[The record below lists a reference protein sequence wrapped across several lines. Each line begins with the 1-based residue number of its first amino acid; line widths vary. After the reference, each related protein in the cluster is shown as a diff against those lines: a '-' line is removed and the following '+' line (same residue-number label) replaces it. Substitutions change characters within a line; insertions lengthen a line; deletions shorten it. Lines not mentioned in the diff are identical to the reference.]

1 MILTPPP
8 SKVDGIEVTREL
20 TWERISEMSL

>member
-1 MILTPPP
+1 MILTPPAARL
-8 SKVDGIEVTREL
+8 DGVEVTREL